1 MSAIR
6 GICNTIFGPVKQAG
20 KYVCN
25 KSEFVN
31 SVFTEVREPLMALKE
46 TRAQTIGVA
55 KKMQAGTT
63 TSSAKKVF
71 NFISNQGKGMAK
83 GMLAMLKKAGPV
95 PGGCA
100 ILSCIGLGAIPG
112 STALGLTVGVVLKTL
127 FKKILGA

>member
-71 NFISNQGKGMAK
+71 NFIFEGMFECFF
-83 GMLAMLKKAGPV
+83 GNVLSF
-95 PGGCA
+95 
-100 ILSCIGLGAIPG
+100 ILVSLILLLGI
-112 STALGLTVGVVLKTL
+112 S
-127 FKKILGA
+127 